1 VADKPV
7 IIIGVPTMSLLFR
20 GFDVHLESA
29 VLIPD
34 SQVKNLSVREP
45 PPEGGYGSAA
55 TANNSDYT
63 PPLCKRCPYSGECKQ
78 GEVPGSNHCF
88 AVLQRLNPLEAE
100 DCV

>member
-1 VADKPV
+1 
-7 IIIGVPTMSLLFR
+7 MSNEKLSRARKLCAELQFLLL
-20 GFDVHLESA
+20 DLA
-29 VLIPD
+29 V
-34 SQVKNLSVREP
+34 
-45 PPEGGYGSAA
+45 
-55 TANNSDYT
+55 DYT